1 MDAAGKKMTRLEAL
15 AAELA
20 AVRGVETVP
29 GDEREL
35 REVAHGLGLSALC
48 LSGGGIRS
56 AAFCLGVMQALARN
70 GVLAQFDYLST
81 VSGGGYIGSWLQRM
95 IHERGSP
102 LAAQAALGDPDN
114 PPAELRRL
122 RDYTS
127 YLAPN
132 GGMISADLWADMVLY
147 VRNVLLNWVV
157 YLPLLALAVLLSIF
171 FRTLIW
177 TVSYERS
184 AQFACIALGALCVVA
199 AAFFAA
205 RDLPDHRPAPAGR
218 ISYARPGQIG
228 RQVIWPSLGWAGLAP
243 MSQDVAGGT
252 GSAPLSAL
260 LIAYFLAQTVGYVA
274 AWGWS
279 SARGNAARL
288 FGANGVAYGAA
299 TVVSTALI
307 GAGGSLVASVPPG
320 ERAQVLSVLGPFW
333 MMMAFGVHSV
343 AFVGLRRDSALFDLD
358 REWLGRISALKL
370 RAGALWMLFA
380 FAALSLTWMLHQGWA
395 PPGWVAVLV
404 TLASGSVGAWF
415 GEQASSKVGTVLQA
429 IASSQHGRMVAL
441 NLLCGVFMLGLVAV
455 LGLATE
461 AVLGR
466 VQQVSATVLLH
477 GASADAPHWLL
488 FLVQAAAVLSLV
500 LVLRWTN
507 RRVNV
512 NRYSMHAVYRNRLTR
527 AFLGA
532 ARAAGRDPDPFTNF
546 DPNDNLPLASLRT
559 AAGGRKLFPLINMT
573 LNLTVGGA
581 AAWSER
587 KAMVFT
593 ATPVACGGP
602 LLRPHTRGARPDQDP
617 PGVYVATEEYAGLE
631 NADADPAKARGLSL
645 ATAMAISGA
654 AVSPNWGYHSSPLT
668 AFVMTL
674 FNVRLGAWLPNPAV
688 VRSARQLSMAFP
700 LRSLRVLL
708 GDLLGAAGD
717 TSAAIYLSD
726 GGHFEN
732 LGLYEVLRR
741 RCRLVLV
748 VDAGEDARCDFEDL
762 GNALRKAALDMQ
774 IGVTFDFPPR
784 ITARAESA
792 GPGATLGFA
801 IATIRYP
808 EPVGHACRLVYIKP
822 CFLPDIPSDVRAY
835 GNVHPAFPHEA
846 TSDQFFTESQFESYR
861 ALGQFQT
868 ERMIG
873 DMPAGDLQALP
884 ERAAQAY
891 RRPHS

>member
-1 MDAAGKKMTRLEAL
+1 
-15 AAELA
+15 
-20 AVRGVETVP
+20 
-29 GDEREL
+29 
-35 REVAHGLGLSALC
+35 
-48 LSGGGIRS
+48 
-56 AAFCLGVMQALARN
+56 MQALAKH

-102 LAAQAALGDPDN
+102 LAAQAALGDLDN
-114 PPAELRRL
+114 PPAELSRL
-122 RDYTS
+122 RDYAS

-132 GGMISADLWADMVLY
+132 GGMLSPDLWSDIVLY
-147 VRNVLLNWVV
+147 IRNVLLNWAV
-157 YLPLLALAVLLSIF
+157 YLPLLALAVVLSIF
-171 FRTLIW
+171 FRTLTW
-177 TVSYERS
+177 TVGYERW
-184 AQFACIALGALCVVA
+184 AQFSCIALGALCVVA

-205 RDLPDHRPAPAGR
+205 RDLPDHRPSQAGS
-218 ISYARPGQIG
+218 IAYATPPQIA
-228 RQVIWPSLGWAGLAP
+228 RQVIWPSLGWAALAP

-252 GSAPLSAL
+252 VPAPLSAL
-260 LIAYFLAQTVGYVA
+260 LMAYFLAQTVGYVA
-274 AWGWS
+274 AWGRSWF
-279 SARGNAARL
+279 GNKRARL
-288 FGANGVAYGAA
+288 FSRNGVAYGAA
-299 TVVSTALI
+299 TVISTALI
-307 GAGGSLVASVPPG
+307 GAGGALATSVPPG
-320 ERAQVLSVLGPFW
+320 ERAQMLAVLGPFW

-343 AFVGLRRDSALFDLD
+343 VFVGLRRDSPLFDLD
-358 REWLGRISALKL
+358 REWLARISALKL
-370 RAGALWMLFA
+370 RAGTLWMAFA
-380 FAALSLTWMLHQGWA
+380 FASLSLTWVLHQRWS
-395 PPGWVAVLV
+395 PPGWAAGLG
-404 TLASGSVGAWF
+404 TLTSGAIGAWF
-415 GEQASSKVGTVLQA
+415 GKQASSKVGTALQA
-429 IASSQHGRMVAL
+429 FTGSQRGRTMAL

-455 LGLATE
+455 LGLATD
-461 AVLGR
+461 AVLAW
-466 VQQVSATVLLH
+466 VQQALNSLRSH
-477 GASADAPHWLL
+477 GASDEAPHWLL
-488 FLVQAAAVLSLV
+488 FLVQTAAVLALV
-500 LVLRWTN
+500 LMLRWTN

-512 NRYSMHAVYRNRLTR
+512 NRYSMHGVYRNRLMR

-559 AAGGRKLFPLINMT
+559 ASGGRKLFPLMNMT

-587 KAMVFT
+587 KAMAFT
-593 ATPVACGGP
+593 ATPTACGGP
-602 LLRPHTRGARPDQDP
+602 LLRPHRGTTRQDQPP
-617 PGVYVATEEYAGLE
+617 PGVYVATEGYAGLE
-631 NADADPAKARGLSL
+631 NADADASKADGLSL
-645 ATAMAISGA
+645 ASAMAISGA

-688 VRSARQLSMAFP
+688 VDSARQLSLAFP
-700 LRSLRVLL
+700 LRSLQVLL

-717 TSAAIYLSD
+717 TSPAIYLSD

-741 RCRLVLV
+741 RCRLVLA
-748 VDAGEDARCDFEDL
+748 VDAGEDARCSFEDL

-774 IGVTFDFPPR
+774 IDVAFDCPPR
-784 ITARAESA
+784 IFSRTDAAAA
-792 GPGATLGFA
+792 GAALGFA
-801 IATIRYP
+801 TATIRYP
-808 EPVGHACRLVYIKP
+808 EPVSHACRLVYIKP
-822 CFLPDIPSDVRAY
+822 CLLPDVPSDVRAY

-891 RRPHS
+891 RRPH